1 MFKYEA
7 PANLLKDKVILV
19 TGAGSGLGRAASLAY
34 AKAGATVVLL
44 GSNTGKLETV
54 YDEIE
59 NAGGAEPAITPL
71 NLESASEEHYQ
82 ELVDGI
88 ATTFGRLDGLL
99 NNAGYMGSLM
109 PFQTISMAHWQKIMQ
124 INLNAGFFLTRFT
137 FPLLQQAENASVIFT
152 SSSAG
157 KQAHAYNSAYSVAK
171 HGVEALMQVLFL
183 ELENTSTIR
192 VNTVNPGPCA
202 TALRRSAFPAEDPG
216 TLPKPEDLMAVYLY
230 LMGKDSVGEN
240 GKQFSAQD

>member
-1 MFKYEA
+1 VFKYEA

-71 NLESASEEHYQ
+71 NLETASEEHYQ

-88 ATTFGRLDGLL
+88 ASAFGRLDGLL

-109 PFQTISMAHWQKIMQ
+109 PFQTMSMAHWQKIMQ
-124 INLNAGFFLTRFT
+124 INLNAVFF
-137 FPLLQQAENASVIFT
+137 S
-152 SSSAG
+152 
-157 KQAHAYNSAYSVAK
+157 Y
-171 HGVEALMQVLFL
+171 ALYL
-183 ELENTSTIR
+183 STIAA
-192 VNTVNPGPCA
+192 G
-202 TALRRSAFPAEDPG
+202 
-216 TLPKPEDLMAVYLY
+216 
-230 LMGKDSVGEN
+230 GKCFGN
-240 GKQFSAQD
+240 FYQLKRW

>member
-71 NLESASEEHYQ
+71 NLETASEEHYQ

-88 ATTFGRLDGLL
+88 ATAFGRLDGLL

-109 PFQTISMAHWQKIMQ
+109 PFQTMSMAHWQKIMQ
-124 INLNAGFFLTRFT
+124 INLNAVFFLR
-137 FPLLQQAENASVIFT
+137 
-152 SSSAG
+152 
-157 KQAHAYNSAYSVAK
+157 
-171 HGVEALMQVLFL
+171 ALPFHYCSRRKM
-183 ELENTSTIR
+183 
-192 VNTVNPGPCA
+192 
-202 TALRRSAFPAEDPG
+202 LR
-216 TLPKPEDLMAVYLY
+216 
-230 LMGKDSVGEN
+230 
-240 GKQFSAQD
+240 